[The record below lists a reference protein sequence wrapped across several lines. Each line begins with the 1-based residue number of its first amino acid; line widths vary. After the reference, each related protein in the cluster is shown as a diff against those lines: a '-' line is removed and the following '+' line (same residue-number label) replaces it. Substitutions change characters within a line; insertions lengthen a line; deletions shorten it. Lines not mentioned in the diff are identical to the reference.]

1 MNIDIEKY
9 LDLDKTITKTY
20 LLKYGYP
27 EILNHIKEIIIKLG
41 NNLGSDYKKIGDD
54 VWLHQSV
61 KLANNVNITG
71 PCIIGENSELRPGA
85 YIRGSVIIG
94 NNSVIG
100 NSTELKNAILF
111 DGVKVPHFNYIG
123 DSVLGYKVHFGAG
136 SITSNVKSDE
146 SLVSLV
152 INEGKVL
159 TNRKKIGA
167 LVGDMTEI
175 GCNAVLT
182 PGTIIGRNTTI
193 YPLVMVRGLI
203 KENSIV
209 KKEDVIVRKVKH
221 EDLPRL

>member
-1 MNIDIEKY
+1 MNIEKY
-9 LDLDKTITKTY
+9 LDLDKTITKPY

-27 EILNHIKEIIIKLG
+27 EILNHIQEIIIELG
-41 NNLGSDYKKIGDD
+41 NNLGNDYKKISDN
-54 VWLHQSV
+54 VWIHQSV
-61 KLANNVNITG
+61 KLIDNINLAG
-71 PCIIGENSELRPGA
+71 PCIIGENTELRPGV

-146 SLVSLV
+146 TLVSLV
-152 INEGKVL
+152 INDEKVL

-167 LVGDMTEI
+167 LVGDMTEL

-182 PGTIIGRNTTI
+182 PGTIIGKNTTI

-203 KENSIV
+203 EENSIV
-209 KKEDVIVRKVKH
+209 KKDDVIVRKVKH

>member
-1 MNIDIEKY
+1 MNIEKY
-9 LDLDKTITKTY
+9 LDLDKTITKPY

-27 EILNHIKEIIIKLG
+27 EILNHIQEIIIELG
-41 NNLGSDYKKIGDD
+41 NNLENDYKKISDN
-54 VWLHQSV
+54 VWIHQSV
-61 KLANNVNITG
+61 KLIDNINLTG
-71 PCIIGENSELRPGA
+71 PCIIGKNTELRPGV
-85 YIRGSVIIG
+85 YIRGNVIVG
-94 NNSVIG
+94 NDSVIG

-152 INEGKVL
+152 INDEKVL

-167 LVGDMTEI
+167 LVGDMSEI

-182 PGTIIGRNTTI
+182 PGTIIGKNTTI

-203 KENSIV
+203 EENSIV
-209 KKEDVIVRKVKH
+209 KKDDVIVRKVKH

>member
-41 NNLGSDYKKIGDD
+41 NNLENDYKKTGDD
-54 VWLHQSV
+54 VWVHQSV

-152 INEGKVL
+152 IKDEKVL

>member
-9 LDLDKTITKTY
+9 LDLDKTITRSY

-27 EILNHIKEIIIKLG
+27 EILNHIKEIIIELG
-41 NNLGSDYKKIGDD
+41 NNLGSDYKKISDD
-54 VWLHQSV
+54 VWVHQSV

-71 PCIIGENSELRPGA
+71 PCIIGENTELRPSA

-146 SLVSLV
+146 SNVSL
-152 INEGKVL
+152 IIDSKKQQTKL
-159 TNRKKIGA
+159 KKIGA
-167 LVGDMTEI
+167 LIGDNCEI

-182 PGTIIGRNTTI
+182 PGVILGKNTTI

-209 KKEDVIVRKVKH
+209 KKDDVIVRKVKH